1 MTKPSATLLR
11 LALFLSVV
19 ALGTLTPWASAGH
32 AQ

>member
-1 MTKPSATLLR
+1 MNQPGTALPR

-19 ALGTLTPWASAGH
+19 ALGALTPWASAGH